1 MLNPR
6 ELYTFLES
14 FQEMCRNY
22 PECKGCE
29 LLVGDDCH
37 FVGCGGGTVEEM
49 ENIILT
55 VERWKTKRE
64 KEIAKR
70 ELEEFVAQ
78 LAKELKGSMK
88 IENGALVIEGSGAGE
103 IKFKLGGAE

>member
-1 MLNPR
+1 MIDAM
-6 ELYTFLES
+6 ELYTFLELHE
-14 FQEMCRNY
+14 EMCQNHTTC
-22 PECKGCE
+22 EECE
-29 LLVGDDCH
+29 LSGGKCL
-37 FVGCGGGTVEEM
+37 CGGWSGGTFEEVER
-49 ENIILT
+49 IVLA
-55 VERWKTKRE
+55 VERWKAIRG

-88 IENGALVIEGSGAGE
+88 IDNGALVIERSGAGE